1 MLKLYISKISNYHDI
16 KDNPKVIK
24 ETKKYIENFNGINK
38 KTQKDFYNH
47 ESSKEEVDT
56 QLNKAFS
63 QIFQMFL
70 EQEKIMEMFIN
81 LFQILYNLSIP
92 LTKKMFPNILKTKII
107 EYLKENFSKENLEE
121 YLLSNF
127 NLKPEAFY
135 ENHSYALED
144 FGNKLLENRNLVSA
158 GAILFLSDFMP
169 QRILIN
175 EQTIDRLKFLFV
187 E

>member
-1 MLKLYISKISNYHDI
+1 M
-16 KDNPKVIK
+16 
-24 ETKKYIENFNGINK
+24 
-38 KTQKDFYNH
+38 
-47 ESSKEEVDT
+47 
-56 QLNKAFS
+56 FS
-63 QIFQMFL
+63 